1 MLELTDEDEAKV
13 VEDMLDGFL
22 HRAEKRAH
30 DIAQAAK
37 DESRPPLGDVT
48 AYMQENLKI
57 LQKLER
63 DLVRMQ
69 QRRGARGGV
78 AAGVYAA
85 QREAKKPAMVPMH
98 SRRHANSPSSVEDA
112 FYNSDFSSD

>member
-69 QRRGARGGV
+69 QRRGARGGGSSGGICRP
-78 AAGVYAA
+78 AGG
-85 QREAKKPAMVPMH
+85 QET
-98 SRRHANSPSSVEDA
+98 RHGAHA
-112 FYNSDFSSD
+112 FAETCEQPELCGGCLLQFGLLV